1 MDFVLPLVW
10 LSIVEG
16 LGVPRSLVACFQTA
30 DSGRCSQLVKVLMN
44 LDDGRGVMVASIEMI
59 LQVYG
64 TFLLAV
70 SDLRLFA

>member
-1 MDFVLPLVW
+1 
-10 LSIVEG
+10 
-16 LGVPRSLVACFQTA
+16 
-30 DSGRCSQLVKVLMN
+30 MN
-44 LDDGRGVMVASIEMI
+44 LDDGRGVMVASKEMI